1 MKLLECLPI
10 SWIQLYEGSTHQC
23 ILVTILQYSLFFY
36 YNARKGKYTFCW
48 CIYIL
53 SKTEVPWDQDSSIS
67 KFYSPIVRSYKLLLV
82 YIRLWEKCK
91 YILSPMKS
99 ILKFQCL
106 LIILISQM
114 NKYWNCLFYSVFI
127 VFFLWKDPWLPDK
140 NQEIG
145 GPNSL
150 IEYLSSPD

>member
-1 MKLLECLPI
+1 MHF
-10 SWIQLYEGSTHQC
+10 SYDF
-23 ILVTILQYSLFFY
+23 TIFSLFLLQCKE
-36 YNARKGKYTFCW
+36 RKVHIFLVH
-48 CIYIL
+48 IYIL